1 MWSTYQNAQDKRKRI
16 IKIDEEIAVCD
27 SQIERLSE
35 TVKVQIIRR
44 IFFISR
50 PKNSTEFNSNFPF

>member
-16 IKIDEEIAVCD
+16 IKIDEEITVCD

-44 IFFISR
+44 IFY
-50 PKNSTEFNSNFPF
+50 K